1 MGEVKPVR
9 VKKNESSELSV
20 TFVDSG
26 DVVLFFFVVVQD
38 VTTDAVS
45 RYSFFSRDHCLGVT
59 VGLVDVGVGVNGS

>member
-1 MGEVKPVR
+1 MKPVR

-45 RYSFFSRDHCLGVT
+45 RYSFFLEIIVSA
-59 VGLVDVGVGVNGS
+59 